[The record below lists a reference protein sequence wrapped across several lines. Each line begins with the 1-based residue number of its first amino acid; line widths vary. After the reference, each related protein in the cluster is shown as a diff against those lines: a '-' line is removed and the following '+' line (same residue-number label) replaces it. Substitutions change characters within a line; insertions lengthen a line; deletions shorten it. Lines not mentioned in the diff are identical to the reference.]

1 MTSNNDIMILAGEP
15 SGDIHGGRL
24 CCELKALA
32 PDLKLFGMGG
42 GRMEAAGVEVVQPI
56 EKTGV
61 VGFWEVYKDIGRY
74 RKIFSDLVRVMDER
88 QPRAVILIDYPG
100 FNLRFARRAHRR
112 GIKVIYYI
120 SPQLWA
126 WGKRR
131 IKKVQRSVD
140 LMVVIFRFEKEFYR
154 DYGVNAVWVGHPLS
168 GTIDRSLDRTSA
180 RKVLKTT
187 GDPIIGLL
195 PGSRKAEINKILP
208 VLLATAARIRSDF
221 PSAEFFLPIAADDL
235 RPLTESWLQSSSV
248 PIRTEDDC
256 GPEIIAAADLLLA
269 ASGTVTLEAALC
281 ATPLLIV
288 YKLSFLSWLFARMMI
303 RIPHIGLVNIVAGR
317 EVAPEFIQHRARPDL
332 IARTAREILTHR
344 ETRERMTRDLKTVAL
359 ALGKPGSSRRAAQA
373 IWKNI
378 SEIPAT

>member
-1 MTSNNDIMILAGEP
+1 MIVAGEH

-24 CCELKALA
+24 CRELKDLA

-42 GRMEAAGVEVVQPI
+42 RRMEDAGVELVQPI

-61 VGFWEVYKDIGRY
+61 VGFWEVYKDLGHY
-74 RKIFSDLVRVMDER
+74 RKIFNNLVRIMEER
-88 QPRAVILIDYPG
+88 EPRAVILIDYPG
-100 FNLRFARRAHRR
+100 FNLRFARQAHRR

-131 IKKVQRSVD
+131 IKKVQRFVG
-140 LMVVIFRFEKEFYR
+140 LMVVIFKFEKEFYR
-154 DYGVNAVWVGHPLS
+154 DYGVNAIWVGHPLA

-187 GDPIIGLL
+187 GSPIIGLL

-208 VLLATAARIRSDF
+208 ILLATAARIRSEF

-235 RPLTESWLQSSSV
+235 RPLAESWLQSSSV
-248 PIRTEDDC
+248 PIRTEDGA

-269 ASGTVTLEAALC
+269 ASGTVTLEAALWS
-281 ATPLLIV
+281 TPLLIV
-288 YKLSFLSWLFARMMI
+288 YKLSFLSWLFARLMI

-317 EVAPEFIQHRARPDL
+317 KVVPEFIQHQAQPEL
-332 IARTAREILTHR
+332 IARTAREILTHP
-344 ETRERMTRDLKTVAL
+344 ETRERMIRELKTVAL
-359 ALGKPGSSRRAAQA
+359 ALGEPGSSRRAARA
-373 IWKNI
+373 IWENI
-378 SEIPAT
+378 SDNPVT